1 MPKMKRSPSFCFL
14 RSCRLRTIGM
24 GRTNKIRSDAMLQ
37 TAVAMYSAAELRQLP
52 FVMVMSKLF
61 STGVH
66 ANMRLKKMPIATHHM
81 S

>member
-1 MPKMKRSPSFCFL
+1 
-14 RSCRLRTIGM
+14 
-24 GRTNKIRSDAMLQ
+24 MLQ

-66 ANMRLKKMPIATHHM
+66 ANIRLKKMPIATHHM